1 LTYEK
6 TNDESTN
13 SNQDEGVLHLKVVRG
28 IIFYR
33 EGFIANDTY
42 VKLEFSRY
50 KLKSIV
56 AKDSGDNPSWDYTF
70 EVEVNS
76 MNSSDILTLS
86 LLENRL
92 IRDDLIGSVTQP
104 AKTLKE

>member
-1 LTYEK
+1 M
-6 TNDESTN
+6 
-13 SNQDEGVLHLKVVRG
+13 LHLKVVRG
-28 IIFYR
+28 VIFYR

-42 VKLEFSRY
+42 IKLEFSRY

-56 AKDSGDNPSWDYTF
+56 AKDTGDNPSWDHTF

-86 LLENRL
+86 LFENRL
-92 IRDDLIGSVTQP
+92 IRDDFIGNVTQP